1 MMAENQ
7 KVEYLPPA
15 EYQTRSPLDYAK
27 INPAGIGTDP
37 KITESFNAANEATK
51 AYANSLEQ
59 RFSQPNWFKIASGF
73 AKPQLGGFL
82 ASLGSASQELGQQ
95 QEALKAIEPSISRM
109 RAEVASGQLG
119 FDQRMKQK
127 KLLDEWRRTGKPM
140 DASTFENITSY
151 GAETDVA
158 KAARA
163 YYEGAKESL
172 GLVGGAA
179 EISAKYPQIGT
190 SLDEFTK
197 FQLKPNVDESAIEKS
212 RVDYINKLS
221 NAMPPQMDKT
231 TWMALSIPDKQKAV
245 DEYGR
250 RQLEAGMNTEAGL
263 QQQASQVPSR
273 LALLGSVRDLA
284 MGVGLKEVEKDGKT
298 ISGRDQ
304 MAGLLNYFGGNNPFE
319 VLARAAADG
328 KLGDK
333 LADIDTYARQNA
345 MSPQARDQFQ
355 KLAKLLAE
363 NQVNLRNGA
372 LNPTDQ
378 FSALQMAGQPNIGN
392 SQTALISLVDLMA
405 HGEKNTLD
413 KYRYVL
419 DNNVPFRQL
428 GIDPE
433 YLAKQAEYAREHRRI
448 ATSNPFESTPSW
460 YNPAV
465 GSKPAVTS
473 KPVASENPKPEAQAN
488 KPSQSTARRIRSA
501 DDILRE
507 AGVKP

>member
-1 MMAENQ
+1 
-7 KVEYLPPA
+7 
-15 EYQTRSPLDYAK
+15 
-27 INPAGIGTDP
+27 
-37 KITESFNAANEATK
+37 
-51 AYANSLEQ
+51 
-59 RFSQPNWFKIASGF
+59 
-73 AKPQLGGFL
+73 
-82 ASLGSASQELGQQ
+82 
-95 QEALKAIEPSISRM
+95 
-109 RAEVASGQLG
+109 
-119 FDQRMKQK
+119 
-127 KLLDEWRRTGKPM
+127 
-140 DASTFENITSY
+140 
-151 GAETDVA
+151 
-158 KAARA
+158 
-163 YYEGAKESL
+163 
-172 GLVGGAA
+172 
-179 EISAKYPQIGT
+179 
-190 SLDEFTK
+190 
-197 FQLKPNVDESAIEKS
+197 
-212 RVDYINKLS
+212 
-221 NAMPPQMDKT
+221 
-231 TWMALSIPDKQKAV
+231 
-245 DEYGR
+245 
-250 RQLEAGMNTEAGL
+250 MNTEAGL

-448 ATSNPFESTPSW
+448 ATSNPFENTPSW

-473 KPVASENPKPEAQAN
+473 KPVVSENPKPEAQAN